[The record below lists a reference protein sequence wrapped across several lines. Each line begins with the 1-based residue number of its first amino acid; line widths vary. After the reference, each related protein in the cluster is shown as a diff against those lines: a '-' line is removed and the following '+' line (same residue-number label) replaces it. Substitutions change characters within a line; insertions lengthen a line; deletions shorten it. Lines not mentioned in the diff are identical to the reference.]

1 MLEDHEDAF
10 GHEML
15 DYLQGKRGLEVIE
28 RDDGFVEV
36 FDGQKAYFLE
46 YDQWPEAEKEAI
58 GYARGGVLDIGC
70 GAGRHALHLQDKG
83 LDVLGVDNSP
93 LAVEACGRR
102 GLKNAYVLSI
112 TQITSRLGLYDTL
125 LMMGNNFG
133 LFGNV
138 KRARWLLRRFRG
150 ITSEKGRI
158 VAETLDPYATDV
170 PEHLEYHEINRKRGR
185 MPGQVRMRVR
195 YRKYATPWFDYLFVS
210 PEEMREMLADSGW
223 KVERI
228 IGNGDPT
235 YFAIITKG

>member
-1 MLEDHEDAF
+1 
-10 GHEML
+10 
-15 DYLQGKRGLEVIE
+15 
-28 RDDGFVEV
+28 
-36 FDGQKAYFLE
+36 
-46 YDQWPEAEKEAI
+46 
-58 GYARGGVLDIGC
+58 
-70 GAGRHALHLQDKG
+70 G
-83 LDVLGVDNSP
+83 LDVVGVDNSP

-158 VAETLDPYATDV
+158 VAETLDPYSTDV

-195 YRKYATPWFDYLFVS
+195 YRKYATPWYDYLFVS
-210 PEEMREMLADSGW
+210 PEEMSEVLGGSGW

-228 IGNGDPT
+228 IGDEDQT

>member
-1 MLEDHEDAF
+1 MLQDHEDAF

-15 DYLQGKRGLEVIE
+15 DYLQGKCGLEVIE

-36 FDGQKAYFLE
+36 FDGQKAYILE
-46 YDQWPEAEKEAI
+46 YDQWPEAEKEAV
-58 GYARGGVLDIGC
+58 GYARGRVLDIGC
-70 GAGRHALHLQDKG
+70 GAGRHALHLQEKG
-83 LDVLGVDNSP
+83 LDVVGVDNSP

-170 PEHLEYHEINRKRGR
+170 PEHLEYHELNRKRGR

-195 YRKYATPWFDYLFVS
+195 YRKYATPWYDYLFVS
-210 PEEMREMLADSGW
+210 PEEMREILGGSGW

-228 IGNGDPT
+228 IGDGSPT

>member
-1 MLEDHEDAF
+1 MLQDHEDAF

-15 DYLQGKRGLEVIE
+15 DYLQGKCGLEVIE

-36 FDGQKAYFLE
+36 FDGQKTYFLE

-58 GYARGGVLDIGC
+58 GYARGRVLDIGC
-70 GAGRHALHLQDKG
+70 GAGRHALHLQEKG
-83 LDVLGVDNSP
+83 LDVVGVDNSP

-102 GLKNAYVLSI
+102 GLKNTYVLSI

-125 LMMGNNFG
+125 LMLGNNFG

-185 MPGQVRMRVR
+185 MPGQVRRRVR
-195 YRKYATPWFDYLFVS
+195 YEKYATPWFDYLFVS
-210 PEEMREMLADSGW
+210 PEEMREILGGSGW

-228 IGNGDPT
+228 IGDGSPT
-235 YFAIITKG
+235 YFAIITKA